1 MKIVLLRTNER
12 IYAFEDVCPHAFWPL
27 SSGTFHDGVLECPG
41 HAWEFSVQTGRCQE
55 SPTYCLTPI
64 STSIAGE
71 VVQLEWDAAGT
82 LVDAKNRSSSYR
94 ECPRE

>member
-1 MKIVLLRTNER
+1 MKIVLLRTKER

-41 HAWEFSVQTGRCQE
+41 HAWQFSVQTGRCHE

-64 STSIAGE
+64 SASIADE
-71 VVQLEWDAAGT
+71 VVQLEWEAAGT
-82 LVDAKNRSSSYR
+82 LGDAEKLTSSCRACSR
-94 ECPRE
+94 E